1 MRSHFRSIIVPCA
14 AVVLISFHTAHL
26 DAVEIIAHRGAS
38 YDAPENTV
46 ASFALGWQQQA
57 DADELDVH
65 LTKDRQIVV
74 IHDAD
79 TRRITGT
86 SGAVAGQTL
95 EELRSLDAGRWK
107 GSRWRGEKLPTLSE
121 ALATVPEGKRMF
133 IEIKCRHE
141 ILPILEDVLQA
152 SGKKPEQL
160 VLIGFDY
167 ATMTKARQRFPALA
181 VYWLASYAANKKTG
195 KRPDLETLIAKARA
209 ARFDGLNLD
218 FKFPI
223 DPEFVAK
230 VKAAGLKLYVWT
242 VDDAAV
248 ASRLAASGVQG
259 ITTNRPGWLRQQL
272 KYEHTSQE

>member
-1 MRSHFRSIIVPCA
+1 M
-14 AVVLISFHTAHL
+14 VLISSNTSHL

-46 ASFALGWQQQA
+46 ASLALGWQQQA
-57 DADELDVH
+57 DADEIDVH
-65 LTKDRQIVV
+65 LTKDGQIVV

-79 TRRITGT
+79 TKRITGT
-86 SGAVAGQTL
+86 SGSVASRTL

-107 GSRWRGEKLPTLSE
+107 GSRWKGEKLPTLGE
-121 ALATVPEGKRMF
+121 ALETVPDGKRMF
-133 IEIKCRHE
+133 IEIKCGRD
-141 ILPILEDVLQA
+141 ILPILEDALRA

-167 ATMTKARQRFPALA
+167 ATMAKARQRFPALA
-181 VYWLASYAANKKTG
+181 VYWLAGSAANKKTG
-195 KRPDLETLIAKARA
+195 KRPDLETLIEKAKA

-223 DPEFVAK
+223 DSEFVAK

-248 ASRLAASGVQG
+248 AARLAAAGVQG
-259 ITTNRPGWLRQQL
+259 ITTNRPGWLRRQL
-272 KYEHTSQE
+272 E